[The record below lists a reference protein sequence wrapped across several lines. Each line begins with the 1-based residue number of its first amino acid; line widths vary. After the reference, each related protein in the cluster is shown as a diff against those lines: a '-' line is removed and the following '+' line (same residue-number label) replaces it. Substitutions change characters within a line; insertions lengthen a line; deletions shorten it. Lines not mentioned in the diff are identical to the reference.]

1 MGGFP
6 PSLVVV
12 RGSEEEKEEK
22 EKPGGR
28 VLTAWIDGAVEVAEE
43 GFCYANCWLTGPYS
57 CLLDTEWLDLIILL
71 LLVEERA
78 SGREQQRV
86 RMMREGGKV
95 TLQIPGE
102 CFFVLTG
109 WRHEC
114 LQPLQRHYVILRRC
128 FHVLITRSL
137 RICHLT
143 SLHHIQPWYH
153 REAALCT
160 RCTPTPP
167 PPCTKTVWGRVEVVH
182 TVSLFYVRLFYPDQF
197 KPWLTADIMTLNY
210 MKIPETASACPTV
223 AYWDS
228 SVSVSWTTNEEDEE
242 RPPPLQGFTLL
253 LTNKPALCS
262 TQWMSIIGRHPAE
275 LRGLF
280 FPLLPIILCAS
291 VFSVNVEQ
299 FSQKNMQTFISD
311 SNPHCQRGVWR
322 TVFNEQEVLKLDT
335 VQTKANTSLK
345 WV

>member
-1 MGGFP
+1 M
-6 PSLVVV
+6 
-12 RGSEEEKEEK
+12 KEEK

-28 VLTAWIDGAVEVAEE
+28 VLTTWIDGAVEVAEE

-57 CLLDTEWLDLIILL
+57 RLLDTEWLDLIILL
-71 LLVEERA
+71 LLVEEKA
-78 SGREQQRV
+78 SGQEQRRV

-102 CFFVLTG
+102 YFFVLTG

-114 LQPLQRHYVILRRC
+114 LQPLQRHYVILHRC
-128 FHVLITRSL
+128 FHVLITCSL

-143 SLHHIQPWYH
+143 SLHHIH
-153 REAALCT
+153 VIIT
-160 RCTPTPP
+160 HPTLIPPGSCSVHTMPP

-197 KPWLTADIMTLNY
+197 KPWLTADMMTLNY

-223 AYWDS
+223 VYWDS
-228 SVSVSWTTNEEDEE
+228 SVSVSWITNEEDEE
-242 RPPPLQGFTLL
+242 HPPPLQGFTLF

-262 TQWMSIIGRHPAE
+262 TQWTSIIGRHPAE
-275 LRGLF
+275 LRRLF

-291 VFSVNVEQ
+291 VFVFTECGAV
-299 FSQKNMQTFISD
+299 FSEEHADIHLRF
-311 SNPHCQRGVWR
+311 
-322 TVFNEQEVLKLDT
+322 
-335 VQTKANTSLK
+335 
-345 WV
+345 